1 MSIESVLARNE
12 AWLKEFDQYAQMQKA
27 PLLNIDM
34 QSPSVN
40 RIFSELVQKLDAEKR
55 DFMRQK
61 LQQNVPDCL
70 AEKEMLQTYHRII
83 MSESTF
89 LPEQQHQSGV
99 SKYMCF
105 FNRGFHQNVG
115 KVAPLNDIDRINRQL
130 PYYE

>member
-1 MSIESVLARNE
+1 MSPHEIILERND
-12 AWLKEFDQYAQMQKA
+12 AWIKEFDIYADQQKS

-40 RIFSELVQKLDAEKR
+40 RIFSALVKKLDAEKR

-61 LQQNVPDCL
+61 LQQNVPDFL
-70 AEKEMLQTYHRII
+70 AEKEMLETYQRTIL
-83 MSESTF
+83 SESTS
-89 LPEQQHQSGV
+89 PPQRQPKSGV

-105 FNRGFHQNVG
+105 KKNHC
-115 KVAPLNDIDRINRQL
+115 KIAPLNDIDRINKQL

>member
-12 AWLKEFDQYAQMQKA
+12 AWLKEFDQYAQIQKA
-27 PLLNIDM
+27 PLLYIDM

-40 RIFSELVQKLDAEKR
+40 RIFSTLVQKLDAEKR

-61 LQQNVPDCL
+61 MNMVPDCL

-83 MSESTF
+83 MSESTS
-89 LPEQQHQSGV
+89 LPQEQPQTGV

-105 FNRGFHQNVG
+105 FNRGFPKNVG
-115 KVAPLNDIDRINRQL
+115 KIAPLNDIDHINRQL